1 MAEGGGPVAGRSSG
15 FNRLSEFKNNANV
28 QRAIGIGMRVVG
40 AYLVYKGVRQIVRRR
55 VPSGGAL
62 TLGGLQLL
70 SGRIPTVGPPVI
82 TAALSRLRA

>member
-1 MAEGGGPVAGRSSG
+1 MAEGGGPGAGQTRS
-15 FNRLSEFKNNANV
+15 FNRLSELKNNANV

-40 AYLVYKGVRQIVRRR
+40 AYLVYKGIRQIARRR

-62 TLGGLQLL
+62 ALGGLQLL

-82 TAALSRLRA
+82 TAALSRIRA